1 MKERKKKKKH
11 RSLVRTLNL
20 FFNQFEMNSK
30 SLLRLFSWYNN
41 EQTYTRSYLLT
52 RGKAKIDPELKSI
65 PHAHIK
71 LFKMKTFFFSA
82 VKKLLFKN
90 GPTRPLFRVFS
101 FFFKQI
107 LQQINVKK
115 PCTYMVQGFE
125 PMTF

>member
-52 RGKAKIDPELKSI
+52 RGKAKIDPELKSK
-65 PHAHIK
+65 A
-71 LFKMKTFFFSA
+71 
-82 VKKLLFKN
+82 
-90 GPTRPLFRVFS
+90 
-101 FFFKQI
+101 
-107 LQQINVKK
+107 
-115 PCTYMVQGFE
+115 Y
-125 PMTF
+125 PMRISNFLK